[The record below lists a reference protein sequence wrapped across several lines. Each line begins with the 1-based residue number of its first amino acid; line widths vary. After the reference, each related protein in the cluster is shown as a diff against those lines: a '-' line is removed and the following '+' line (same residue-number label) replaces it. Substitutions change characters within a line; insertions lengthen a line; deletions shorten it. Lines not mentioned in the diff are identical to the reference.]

1 MASSIPR
8 ERRKEKAAEYAA
20 KNLKV
25 AFFTEMA
32 AYDPLT
38 ATTYTAVASVCTE
51 VSSAGTGY
59 TTGGYALT
67 GKVSSYLATN
77 GALMTTSGVE
87 ASVSNATFSARY
99 GVIYDSATDKIE
111 GVQDWGQT
119 YIVTNGTIMVY
130 PSSDGIF
137 NIQ

>member
-8 ERRKEKAAEYAA
+8 ERKKEKAAEYAA
-20 KNLKV
+20 KNLKI
-25 AFFTEMA
+25 AFFTEIA

-38 ATTYTAVASVCTE
+38 ATTYTAIKAICTE

-67 GKVSSYLATN
+67 GKSSAYLSTN
-77 GALMTTSGVE
+77 GAIMT
-87 ASVSNATFSARY
+87 ASAISVATATFAARY

-111 GVQDWGQT
+111 FVQDWLAT
-119 YIVTNGTIMVY
+119 YTVTNGTITIT
-130 PSSDGIF
+130 PSSDGLV

>member
-8 ERRKEKAAEYAA
+8 ARKKDSADVMAA

-32 AYDPLT
+32 AYDELT
-38 ATTYTAVASVCTE
+38 ATTYAEVAAICTE

-67 GKVSSYLATN
+67 GKSSSLLATN
-77 GALMTTSGVE
+77 GAIMT
-87 ASVSNATFSARY
+87 ASATTVSSATFTARW
-99 GVIYDSATDKIE
+99 GVIYDSTTDKIE
-111 GVQDWGQT
+111 GVSDFLAD
-119 YIVTNGTIMVY
+119 YPVINGTITVTWDATNGLF
-130 PSSDGIF
+130 SWV
-137 NIQ
+137 

>member
-8 ERRKEKAAEYAA
+8 ERRKDYAVAMAA
-20 KNLKV
+20 KNLKI

-38 ATTYTAVASVCTE
+38 ATTYTALAAICTE
-51 VSSAGTGY
+51 VSSSGTGY

-67 GKVSSYLATN
+67 GKTSAYLSTN
-77 GALMTTSGVE
+77 GAIMT
-87 ASVSNATFSARY
+87 AYLLSVSNATFSVQY

-111 GVQDWGQT
+111 GVQDWYTT
-119 YIVTNGTIMVY
+119 YVVTNGTITITFDNSNGV
-130 PSSDGIF
+130 F

>member
-1 MASSIPR
+1 MGTSTIPR
-8 ERRKEKAAEYAA
+8 ERRKELAAVYAA

-25 AFFTEMA
+25 AFFTEIA

-38 ATTYTAVASVCTE
+38 ATTYTVLTGICTE
-51 VSSAGTGY
+51 VSNAGTGY

-67 GKVSSYLATN
+67 GKTSAYLATN
-77 GALMTTSGVE
+77 GAIMT
-87 ASVSNATFSARY
+87 SNALSVAAASFSARY

-111 GVQDWGQT
+111 AIQDWGQT
-119 YIVTNGTIMVY
+119 YTVTSGTITVT
-130 PSSDGIF
+130 PSTAGLI

>member
-1 MASSIPR
+1 MASTIPR
-8 ERRKEKAAEYAA
+8 ERRKELAAAYAA

-38 ATTYTAVASVCTE
+38 ATTYTAVASICTE
-51 VSSAGTGY
+51 VSNAGTGY

-67 GKVSSYLATN
+67 GKLSSYLSTN
-77 GALMTTSGVE
+77 GAMMTASATSV
-87 ASVSNATFSARY
+87 ASATFSARY
-99 GVIYDSATDKIE
+99 GVIYDSVTDKIE
-111 GVQDWGQT
+111 AVQDWGQT
-119 YIVTNGTIMVY
+119 YVVTSGTITVT
-130 PSSDGIF
+130 PTTAGII

>member
-8 ERRKEKAAEYAA
+8 ERKKEKAAEYAA
-20 KNLKV
+20 KNLKI

-38 ATTYTAVASVCTE
+38 ATTYTAVASICTE

-59 TTGGYALT
+59 TTGGYALI
-67 GKVSSYLATN
+67 GKASSYLATN
-77 GALMTTSGVE
+77 GAIMT
-87 ASVSNATFSARY
+87 ASPTTVASATFSARY
-99 GVIYDSATDKIE
+99 GVVYDSATDKIE
-111 GVQDWGQT
+111 AVQDWLAT
-119 YIVTNGTIMVY
+119 YVVTSGTITVTH
-130 PSSDGIF
+130 DNTAGLI

>member
-8 ERRKEKAAEYAA
+8 SRRNDYATAQVA
-20 KNLKV
+20 KNLKI

-32 AYDPLT
+32 AYDELT

-67 GKVSSYLATN
+67 GKAASNLATN
-77 GALMTTSGVE
+77 GAIMT
-87 ASVSNATFSARY
+87 ANPISVANATFSARY
-99 GVIYDSATDKIE
+99 GVIYDAATDKIE
-111 GVQDWGQT
+111 GVQDWLAT
-119 YIVTNGTIMVY
+119 YTVTNGTITVTPSAVY
-130 PSSDGIF
+130 GVF
-137 NIQ
+137 KYV